1 MSSFVQIHLGES
13 SAAVAGEKE
22 QLLFAKLADRSSLL
36 VALSG
41 GTDSA
46 YLAWAAH
53 QVLGNRALSVTAIS
67 PSYSSYDREQL
78 ELFLRATRIQHE
90 FVQTNEM
97 DNPAYRANNADR
109 CYFCKDELFSVLDRI
124 TSERH
129 IEAIAYGVNADD
141 TSDFRPGHRAA
152 SEHKVLT
159 PLLDAHLRKFEIR
172 YLSGRA
178 KLPSWDR
185 PASACLSSRLPY
197 GTEVTPERLSLIEQG
212 ERALRDLGF
221 RQFRVR
227 LHDKLARIELAPEE
241 LPRAFTPQMAA
252 AIAKSLKAVGF
263 SYISLDLEGYRQGSL
278 NESLSKFAGT

>member
-36 VALSG
+36 AALSG

-53 QVLGNRALSVTAIS
+53 QVLGNRALSVPAIS

-178 KLPSWDR
+178 K
-185 PASACLSSRLPY
+185 
-197 GTEVTPERLSLIEQG
+197 
-212 ERALRDLGF
+212 
-221 RQFRVR
+221 
-227 LHDKLARIELAPEE
+227 
-241 LPRAFTPQMAA
+241 
-252 AIAKSLKAVGF
+252 
-263 SYISLDLEGYRQGSL
+263 
-278 NESLSKFAGT
+278 